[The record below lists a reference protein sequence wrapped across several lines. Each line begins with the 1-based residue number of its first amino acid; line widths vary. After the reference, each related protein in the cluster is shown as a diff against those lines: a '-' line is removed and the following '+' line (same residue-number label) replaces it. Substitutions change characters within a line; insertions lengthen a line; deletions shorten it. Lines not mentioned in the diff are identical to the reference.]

1 MKLLFVGDVIAGIGC
16 DCLRTHLPALKRDYG
31 IDLTIVNAE
40 NSANG
45 NGVLPA
51 SADFLFESGADVLT
65 GGNHSFRRREV
76 YSYLEEHPQL
86 LRPAN
91 FPAGCPGGGVYVY
104 DLGRWRV
111 AIVSLLGTV
120 FLEPLESP
128 FITLERILAETEA
141 DFFFV
146 DFHAEATGEKKA
158 LAYEFDGRVS
168 GIFGTHTHVQTA
180 DEQILPEGTAYIT
193 DLGMTG
199 PTHSV
204 LGVKPACIIERYRT
218 SMPTRFET
226 AEGACALN
234 AAVVTLDEKTRRCTQ
249 IERIVRTNS

>member
-1 MKLLFVGDVIAGIGC
+1 MKLLFVGDVVANVGC
-16 DCLRTHLPALKRDYG
+16 EYLRAKLPALKREHA
-31 IDLTIVNAE
+31 IDLTVVNAE
-40 NSANG
+40 NSAIG

-51 SADFLFESGADVLT
+51 SADFLLECGADVLT
-65 GGNHSFRRREV
+65 GGNHTFKRREI

-91 FPAGCPGGGVYVY
+91 FPDACPGSGVYVY

-111 AIVSLLGTV
+111 AIVSLMGTV

-128 FITLERILAETEA
+128 FTTLERLLQQTDA

-158 LAYEFDGRVS
+158 LACQFDGRIM
-168 GIFGTHTHVQTA
+168 GLFGTHTHVQTA
-180 DEQILPEGTAYIT
+180 DEQILPGGTAYIT

-199 PTHSV
+199 PVHSV
-204 LGVKPACIIERYRT
+204 LGVKPECIIQRYLT
-218 SMPTRFET
+218 ALPTRFEI
-226 AEGACALN
+226 AEGVCMLN
-234 AAVVTLDEKTRRCTQ
+234 AVVVTLDERACRCTA
-249 IERIVRTNS
+249 IERINL